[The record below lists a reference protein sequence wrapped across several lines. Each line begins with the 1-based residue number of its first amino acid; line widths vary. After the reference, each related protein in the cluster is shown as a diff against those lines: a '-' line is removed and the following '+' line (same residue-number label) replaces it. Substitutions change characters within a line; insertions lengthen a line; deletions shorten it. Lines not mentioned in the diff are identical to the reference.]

1 MIDQNEIIGLIA
13 AVCTTFAFAPQVM
26 KVWKTKQTKDL
37 SLRMYS
43 IMFLGIL
50 LWLVYGI
57 LIDSLSIILAN
68 VVTAISW
75 DDFGVYYPRQGYQ
88 VKKHPEGCLFVA

>member
-13 AVCTTFAFAPQVM
+13 AVCTTFAFVPQVI

-43 IMFLGIL
+43 IMFLGIV

-57 LIDSLSIILAN
+57 LIYSLSIILAN
-68 VVTAISW
+68 VVTATLVGTIL
-75 DDFGVYYPRQGYQ
+75 VYIIKG
-88 VKKHPEGCLFVA
+88 K

>member
-1 MIDQNEIIGLIA
+1 MIDQNEIIGLVA
-13 AVCTTFAFAPQVM
+13 AVCTTFAFIPQVM

-43 IMFLGIL
+43 IMFIGII

-57 LIDSLSIILAN
+57 RIDSLSIIMAN
-68 VVTAISW
+68 VVTATLVGTIL
-75 DDFGVYYPRQGYQ
+75 VYIIKGKQ
-88 VKKHPEGCLFVA
+88 

>member
-13 AVCTTFAFAPQVM
+13 AVCTTFAFIPQVM

-37 SLRMYS
+37 SLRMYF
-43 IMFLGIL
+43 IMFIGVL

-57 LIDSLSIILAN
+57 RIDSLSIMLAN
-68 VVTAISW
+68 VVTAILVGTILV
-75 DDFGVYYPRQGYQ
+75 FI
-88 VKKHPEGCLFVA
+88 VKGKQ

>member
-1 MIDQNEIIGLIA
+1 MDDRQNEIIGLIA
-13 AVCTTFAFAPQVM
+13 AVCTTFAFVPQVM

-43 IMFLGIL
+43 IMFIGIL

-57 LIDSLSIILAN
+57 LIDSLSIKLAN
-68 VVTAISW
+68 LVTATLVGTIL
-75 DDFGVYYPRQGYQ
+75 VYIIKGKQ
-88 VKKHPEGCLFVA
+88 

>member
-13 AVCTTFAFAPQVM
+13 SVCTTFAFIPQVM

-43 IMFLGIL
+43 IMFIGII

-57 LIDSLSIILAN
+57 RIDSLSIIMAN
-68 VVTAISW
+68 VVTATLVGTIL
-75 DDFGVYYPRQGYQ
+75 VYIIKGKQ
-88 VKKHPEGCLFVA
+88 

>member
-13 AVCTTFAFAPQVM
+13 AVCTTFAFIPQVM

-43 IMFLGIL
+43 IMFIGII

-57 LIDSLSIILAN
+57 QIDSLSIIMAN
-68 VVTAISW
+68 VVTATLVGTIL
-75 DDFGVYYPRQGYQ
+75 VYIIKGKQ
-88 VKKHPEGCLFVA
+88 

>member
-13 AVCTTFAFAPQVM
+13 AVCTTFAFIPQVM

-43 IMFLGIL
+43 IMFIGII

-57 LIDSLSIILAN
+57 RIDSLSIIMAN
-68 VVTAISW
+68 VVTASLVGTILVLSLI
-75 DDFGVYYPRQGYQ
+75 
-88 VKKHPEGCLFVA
+88 HI

>member
-13 AVCTTFAFAPQVM
+13 AVCTTFAFIPQVM

-43 IMFLGIL
+43 IMFIGII

-57 LIDSLSIILAN
+57 RIDSLSIIMAN
-68 VVTAISW
+68 VLTATLVGTIL
-75 DDFGVYYPRQGYQ
+75 VYIIKGKQ
-88 VKKHPEGCLFVA
+88 

>member
-13 AVCTTFAFAPQVM
+13 AGCTTFAFIPQVI

-43 IMFLGIL
+43 IMFIGIL

-57 LIDSLSIILAN
+57 RINSLSIMLAN
-68 VVTAISW
+68 VVTATLVGTILV
-75 DDFGVYYPRQGYQ
+75 FIIQG
-88 VKKHPEGCLFVA
+88 KRTK

>member
-13 AVCTTFAFAPQVM
+13 AVCTTFAFIPQVM
-26 KVWKTKQTKDL
+26 KVCKTKQTKDL

-43 IMFLGIL
+43 IMFIGII

-57 LIDSLSIILAN
+57 RIDSLSIIMAN
-68 VVTAISW
+68 VVTATLVGMIL
-75 DDFGVYYPRQGYQ
+75 VYIIKGKQ
-88 VKKHPEGCLFVA
+88 

>member
-13 AVCTTFAFAPQVM
+13 AVCTTFAFIPQVM

-43 IMFLGIL
+43 IMFIGVL

-57 LIDSLSIILAN
+57 RIDSLSIMLAN
-68 VVTAISW
+68 VVTAILVGTILV
-75 DDFGVYYPRQGYQ
+75 FI
-88 VKKHPEGCLFVA
+88 VKGKQ

>member
-13 AVCTTFAFAPQVM
+13 AVCTTFAFVPQVM

-68 VVTAISW
+68 VVTATLVGTIL
-75 DDFGVYYPRQGYQ
+75 VYIIKG
-88 VKKHPEGCLFVA
+88 K